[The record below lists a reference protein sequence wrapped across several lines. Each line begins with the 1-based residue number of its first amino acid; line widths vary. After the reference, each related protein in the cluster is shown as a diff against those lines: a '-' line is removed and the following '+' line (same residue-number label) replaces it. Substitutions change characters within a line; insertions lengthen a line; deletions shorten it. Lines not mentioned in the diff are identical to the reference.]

1 MQFENQC
8 ILQRNYEP
16 FKFLDVT
23 GLDTI
28 TLVPKVSPIC
38 GIEQFSIFRSPG
50 ITVFAAQG
58 IDGDRMGVP
67 VVFFLTFFSH
77 FSDLFL
83 SSLLNP

>member
-16 FKFLDVT
+16 FKILDGT

-28 TLVPKVSPIC
+28 TLVPKKVSPIC
-38 GIEQFSIFRSPG
+38 SIEQFRIFRSPV

-67 VVFFLTFFSH
+67 VVFLTFFSH

-83 SSLLNP
+83 SSLLNT